1 MVKQFVCERC
11 GEVYTRMLIDWPQFC
26 SMECV
31 GDTEP
36 CDLNAGP
43 GSRQT
48 GASTKANGRAEKN
61 FAPSRSFYLPG
72 NPTRIH

>member
-1 MVKQFVCERC
+1 MVKQYVCERC
-11 GEVYTRMLIDWPQFC
+11 GVIYTRMLINWPQFC

-43 GSRQT
+43 GARQT
-48 GASTKANGRAEKN
+48 GARTKGNGRAE
-61 FAPSRSFYLPG
+61 
-72 NPTRIH
+72 